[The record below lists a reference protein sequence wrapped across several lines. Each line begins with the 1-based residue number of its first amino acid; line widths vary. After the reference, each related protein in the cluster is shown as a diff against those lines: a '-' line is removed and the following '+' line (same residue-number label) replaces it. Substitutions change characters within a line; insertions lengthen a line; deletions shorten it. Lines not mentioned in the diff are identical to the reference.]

1 MTDKGDIYGV
11 IDVGSNTI
19 RLCIYNVT
27 GDRITAMLNNK
38 ITAGL
43 IGYVED
49 GVLSDRGIRRA
60 CDVLNTHRMM
70 AERVGVKELFVFAT
84 ASLRNIDNREE
95 AVAEIERETG
105 LDVDVISGLDEAMLD
120 FEGAAHVME
129 LSDGLM
135 VDIGGG
141 STELVLFRNNVAKD
155 AVSINIGSL
164 SMFRNNVSGLFPGT
178 SEVKAIK
185 KKTLAELDKVKFLHN
200 ERPGTILGIGGTIRA
215 VKKFNNDHFGLSKD
229 NSEIRTGYIRDM
241 LHDLQ
246 GSEKKTLRKILQV
259 TPDRVH
265 TLIPGMLILDTI
277 CEKYGCRRILM
288 SSFGVREGYLYK
300 KVVMNR

>member
-1 MTDKGDIYGV
+1 MSGNGEIYGV
-11 IDVGSNTI
+11 VDVGSNTI
-19 RLCIYNVT
+19 RLCIYSVT
-27 GDRITAMLNNK
+27 AGRIISMLNNK
-38 ITAGL
+38 VTVGL

-49 GVLSDRGIRRA
+49 GRLSPRGIRKA
-60 CDVLNTHRMM
+60 CDVLNTHKTM
-70 AERVGVKELFVFAT
+70 AYSLGVKELFVFAT

-95 AVAEIERETG
+95 AVSEIKEKTG

-120 FEGAAHVME
+120 FEGSAHVMA

-141 STELVLFRNNVAKD
+141 STELVLFRDNVAKD

-164 SMFRNNVSGLFPGT
+164 SMFKNYVSHLFPGT
-178 SEVKAIK
+178 GEAKMIK
-185 KKTLAELDKVKFLHN
+185 KRAIAELDKVKFLHN
-200 ERPGTILGIGGTIRA
+200 EKVDTIVGIGGTIRA
-215 VKKFNNDHFGLSKD
+215 VKKFNNDHFELPKD
-229 NSEIRTGYIRDM
+229 NAEIMTSYIHEM
-241 LHDLQ
+241 LHGLQ
-246 GSEKKTLRKILQV
+246 GGDRKTLRKILQV

-277 CEKYGCRRILM
+277 CEKCGCERILM

-300 KVVMNR
+300 KVVMKK

>member
-95 AVAEIERETG
+95 AVAEAQRQRGHVYTSFRCNGKRE
-105 LDVDVISGLDEAMLD
+105 
-120 FEGAAHVME
+120 
-129 LSDGLM
+129 
-135 VDIGGG
+135 
-141 STELVLFRNNVAKD
+141 
-155 AVSINIGSL
+155 
-164 SMFRNNVSGLFPGT
+164 
-178 SEVKAIK
+178 EV
-185 KKTLAELDKVKFLHN
+185 H
-200 ERPGTILGIGGTIRA
+200 G
-215 VKKFNNDHFGLSKD
+215 
-229 NSEIRTGYIRDM
+229 
-241 LHDLQ
+241 
-246 GSEKKTLRKILQV
+246 KILQV
-259 TPDRVH
+259 
-265 TLIPGMLILDTI
+265 I
-277 CEKYGCRRILM
+277 CAAYPVAADNKRT
-288 SSFGVREGYLYK
+288 SSVPSPRQ
-300 KVVMNR
+300 